1 MEDIR
6 EMFDS
11 AKKELRKRGG
21 LVGWGACGVLGSIFG
36 RRTGVGVL
44 VGVQGERD
52 FWGGRGCAWGGFYLQ
67 GSLRRVLW
75 GLCSGCDGVAKDV
88 IMTER

>member
-1 MEDIR
+1 MNPKRNIGVRTGLECRLSMEDIR

-44 VGVQGERD
+44 VGVPGERD
-52 FWGGRGCAWGGFYLQ
+52 FWGAGAVYGEGPTSR
-67 GSLRRVLW
+67 
-75 GLCSGCDGVAKDV
+75 DH
-88 IMTER
+88 